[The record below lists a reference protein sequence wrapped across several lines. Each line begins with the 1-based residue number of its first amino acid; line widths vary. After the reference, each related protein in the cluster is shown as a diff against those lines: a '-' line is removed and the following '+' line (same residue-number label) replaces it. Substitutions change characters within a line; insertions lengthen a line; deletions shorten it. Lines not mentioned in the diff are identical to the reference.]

1 MKEKVKAVA
10 FVRMQSRME
19 TIARSNIKLEAKKQ
33 IIAKAASSLDIEIVE
48 WFSMFG
54 GLYAF
59 TSLQKVLDY
68 CKNNTDVKYVLVSNV
83 NTTSRNASNIYHWQ
97 SKFSEAGVQILTF
110 NPKTKTLED
119 LV

>member
-10 FVRMQSRME
+10 FVRMQSKME
-19 TIARSNIKLEAKKQ
+19 TAAKSNIRLEAKKQ

-48 WFSMFG
+48 WFSTFG
-54 GLYAF
+54 RLYAH
-59 TSLQKVLDY
+59 TSFQKALDY
-68 CKNNTDVKYVLVSNV
+68 CKNNTEVKYFLVSNV
-83 NTTSRNASNIYHWQ
+83 NKTSGNASNIYYWQ
-97 SKFSEAGVQILTF
+97 NKFSEAGVQILTF